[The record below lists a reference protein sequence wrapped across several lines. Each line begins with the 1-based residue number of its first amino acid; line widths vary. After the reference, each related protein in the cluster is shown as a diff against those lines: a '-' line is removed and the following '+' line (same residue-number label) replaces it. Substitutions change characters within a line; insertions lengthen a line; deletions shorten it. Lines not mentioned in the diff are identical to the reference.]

1 MSNLPTDYQTFIHKS
16 RYARWLDEEQ
26 RRETWQETVQRFT
39 DYMEEH
45 VKLVCDVNIIKFPE
59 YRAVKDGIL
68 SLNVMPSMRALMTA
82 GPALKRENVAGYN
95 CAFIPVDNPR
105 SFDEI
110 LYILMNGTGVGFS
123 VERHFINNLP
133 TIPDVPFEET
143 EDVISVA
150 ASKEGWARSF

>member
-68 SLNVMPSMRALMTA
+68 SLSVMQSMRALMT
-82 GPALKRENVAGYN
+82 
-95 CAFIPVDNPR
+95 
-105 SFDEI
+105 S
-110 LYILMNGTGVGFS
+110 
-123 VERHFINNLP
+123 
-133 TIPDVPFEET
+133 
-143 EDVISVA
+143 
-150 ASKEGWARSF
+150 

>member
-1 MSNLPTDYQTFIHKS
+1 MISLPTDYQTFIHTS
-16 RYARWLDEEQ
+16 RYARWLEEEK

-45 VKLVCDVNIIKFPE
+45 VKLVCNVALTKFPE
-59 YRAVKDGIL
+59 YRAVRDGIL
-68 SLNVMPSMRALMTA
+68 SLSVMPSMRALMTA

-95 CAFIPVDNPR
+95 CAFIPIDNPR

-123 VERHFINNLP
+123 VERHFINSLP
-133 TIPDVPFEET
+133 TIPNVP
-143 EDVISVA
+143 I
-150 ASKEGWARSF
+150 